1 MELTGWEVITRKW
14 ENLHLLGQ
22 ENILVAIR
30 KKHCY
35 QDQLTE
41 RSGLLINRT
50 FEQGLNQIYRFIFY
64 FKLKFDHIIY
74 FGFMHDVAVSK
85 K

>member
-30 KKHCY
+30 KKA
-35 QDQLTE
+35 LL
-41 RSGLLINRT
+41 SGSN
-50 FEQGLNQIYRFIFY
+50 YR
-64 FKLKFDHIIY
+64 
-74 FGFMHDVAVSK
+74 K